1 VEVEV
6 EVEQNEE
13 QDMQPA
19 RQGWDADA
27 MVAEKHR
34 MNGDGSLETR
44 PEEGA
49 PAGPGGG
56 EEPVGQSQPERETKS
71 ADRSPKPT
79 SHHEPLIAVLAC
91 AADQSPT
98 STSLVHRQPHTP
110 STLPVAHPTPDHAD
124 ANVNANG
131 DDVAISSSVR
141 SDDVSSSVSKTA
153 NDHVSG
159 NERKHDDAYDCHSSP
174 GPRPDSA
181 NTQSQGQGQHADM
194 SDVNHSNDA
203 DVGAMVMKKRKVGS
217 VSNAID
223 SHHHHHDFDQKHDDK
238 HQRLDEAT
246 STNQGE
252 NRMDIDQH
260 QHQHQTQS
268 PNMLQSN

>member
-1 VEVEV
+1 
-6 EVEQNEE
+6 
-13 QDMQPA
+13 MQPA

-79 SHHEPLIAVLAC
+79 SHHEPLIAVLPC

-141 SDDVSSSVSKTA
+141 SDDVSSSVSKTG

-159 NERKHDDAYDCHSSP
+159 NERKHDDAYDYDCHSSP